1 MNRNFHSDFPHR
13 RRGNAFTLV
22 EALVALGVFSFAVLG
37 FLMAFD
43 TTLGAAREVRRE
55 AMIRQILED
64 RIAWLEHAPLEPR
77 EARIDG
83 PIPKMIIREEIAPER
98 LVDESRNIYEGFWK
112 VRVLVE
118 WDRAGEKET
127 MEAGFLRYGG

>member
-1 MNRNFHSDFPHR
+1 MNRNFRSDFAKSGR
-13 RRGNAFTLV
+13 RAAFTLV

-43 TTLGAAREVRRE
+43 TTLDAAREVRRE

-64 RIAWLEHAPLEPR
+64 RVAWLEHAPLALR
-77 EARIDG
+77 DVRIEG
-83 PIPKMIIREEIAPER
+83 PIPGMIIREEISTER
-98 LVDESRNIYEGFWK
+98 LVDEEQNVYGGFWK
-112 VRVLVE
+112 VRVIVE
-118 WDRAGEKET
+118 WEREGEKET